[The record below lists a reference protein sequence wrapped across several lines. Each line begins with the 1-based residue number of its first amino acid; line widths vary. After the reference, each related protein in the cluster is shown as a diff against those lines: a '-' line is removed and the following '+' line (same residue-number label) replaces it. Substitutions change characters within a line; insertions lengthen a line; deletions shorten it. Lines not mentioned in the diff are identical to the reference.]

1 MKSDSRQSWSVLRL
15 KNDESTLRIV
25 LFRSIV
31 DALYWIQLANP
42 PVFQVDHGEGFDRM
56 TYLDVVFNY
65 ASPPGENEMRAI
77 DTMRD
82 VYGILRVRF
91 NEKEKSVH
99 VLFDASRLKRDA
111 VARML
116 RQAGIDIGEPS
127 ALA

>member
-1 MKSDSRQSWSVLRL
+1 MKSDSRQSLSELRL
-15 KNDESTLRIV
+15 KKSTMRIV

-42 PVFQVDHGEGFDRM
+42 LVFQVDQGEGFDRM

-91 NEKEKSVH
+91 NEKEKSVR
-99 VLFDASRLKRDA
+99 VQFDASRLKRDA

-116 RQAGIDIGEPS
+116 RQAGIDIGEPP